1 MRDLYRKPFYRE
13 HGLLILLLLFQLFF
27 VGGFCLQSGGI
38 YTVTWVGDQ
47 SYSVSETPV
56 SLAPLVLATFALMA
70 LEVWVTRLAI
80 RNKLPIGTYLVGVG
94 MLLTFGMVYQSFY
107 SLKSYLLY
115 AFFAVLAMAVMY
127 VLTSLWYP
135 DTDQEGFPREAILMI
150 ALIGILM
157 LVNLLFGSTANG
169 AKLWVYLG
177 PVSFQPGELMKVPAV
192 LLSPCCYG
200 VRRRRSMAVVS
211 ILVYVAIIGMLILL
225 HDLGNAVVFFAL
237 LVVSIYYLF
246 DSFKLF
252 LALLAA
258 ACGGLVLVAAAV
270 PYVHD
275 RLSAWGQAA
284 VSTDSQLYRTM
295 VAIIKGGVRGLGVDK
310 SANYLNATRLFA
322 MSCDTAFG
330 GFMAIF
336 GVTTA
341 ALIVV
346 AVLILV
352 LSPLFTPAV
361 TPFSHLAIVGVSVVL
376 FVQTTLNLGG
386 GADILPF
393 TGINFPFLSSGG
405 SSLLTCG
412 ALVGIQLGAMNT
424 RVRVSHPRFSAQKKG
439 GFRFA
444 KKK

>member
-1 MRDLYRKPFYRE
+1 MRDLYHKPFYRE
-13 HGLLILLLLFQLFF
+13 RRLLILLLLFQLLF

-56 SLAPLVLATFALMA
+56 SLVPLVLATLALMA
-70 LEVWVTRLAI
+70 LEVVVMIRAI
-80 RNKLPIGTYLVGVG
+80 RNSIHIATYLVGVG

-107 SLKSYLLY
+107 SLHSYLLY
-115 AFFAVLAMAVMY
+115 AVLSIIAMAVMY
-127 VLTSLWYP
+127 YLTSRWYP

-157 LVNLLFGSTANG
+157 AVNLLFGSTANG
-169 AKLWVYLG
+169 ARLWVYIG
-177 PVSFQPGELMKVPAV
+177 SFSFQPGEFMKVPAV

-200 VRRRRSMAVVS
+200 TRRRRSMAVVS
-211 ILVYVAIIGMLILL
+211 IVVYTAVIGMLILL
-225 HDLGNAVVFFAL
+225 RDLGNAVVFFAL

-252 LALLAA
+252 LALLVA
-258 ACGGLVLVAAAV
+258 ACGGLALVAAVV
-270 PYVHD
+270 PYVHA
-275 RLSAWGQAA
+275 RLAAWGQA
-284 VSTDSQLYRTM
+284 VVTTDSQLYRTM
-295 VAIIKGGVRGLGVDK
+295 VAIIKGGIQGLGVDK
-310 SANYLNATRLFA
+310 SGSYLNATRLFA

-336 GVTTA
+336 GVATS
-341 ALIVV
+341 ALIVA

-424 RVRVSHPRFSAQKKG
+424 SVRVSHPVLQKG
-439 GFRFA
+439 GRRFA

>member
-1 MRDLYRKPFYRE
+1 MRDLSRKPFYRE
-13 HGLLILLLLFQLFF
+13 RRLLFLLLVFQLLF

-38 YTVTWVGDQ
+38 YTVTWIGDQ
-47 SYSVSETPV
+47 SYSISETPV
-56 SLAPLVLATFALMA
+56 SLAPLLLATLALMA
-70 LEVWVTRLAI
+70 LEVFVVI
-80 RNKLPIGTYLVGVG
+80 RSVRSNLHIVTYLVAVG
-94 MLLTFGMVYQSFY
+94 MLLTFGMVYQSFF

-115 AFFAVLAMAVMY
+115 AVLALIAMAVMY
-127 VLTSLWYP
+127 WLTSRWYP
-135 DTDQEGFPREAILMI
+135 ATDQESFPREAILMI
-150 ALIGILM
+150 ILIAVLM
-157 LVNLLFGSTANG
+157 AVNLLFGSTANG
-169 AKLWVYLG
+169 ARLWVYIG
-177 PVSFQPGELMKVPAV
+177 PFSFQPGEFLKVPAV

-200 VRRRRSMAVVS
+200 TRRRRSMAIVS
-211 ILVYVAIIGMLILL
+211 IVVYIAIIGMLILL
-225 HDLGNAVVFFAL
+225 RDLGNAVVFFAL

-252 LALLAA
+252 L
-258 ACGGLVLVAAAV
+258 GLLVAAFAGLGLVAAFV

-275 RLSAWGQAA
+275 RLADWGQA
-284 VSTDSQLYRTM
+284 VVTPDSQLYRAM
-295 VAIIKGGVRGLGVDK
+295 VAIIKGGIQGLGVDE

-322 MSCDTAFG
+322 MSNDTAFG

-336 GVTTA
+336 GVATS
-341 ALIVV
+341 ALIVA

-386 GADILPF
+386 GADVLPF

-412 ALVGIQLGAMNT
+412 ALAGIQLGAMNT
-424 RVRVSHPRFSAQKKG
+424 SVRVSHPVLNKKG
-439 GFRFA
+439 GLRFA